1 MRVKIILNP
10 YANRWGAKEKVA
22 AVEAAFQAAGIKY
35 VMTVTDKPL
44 VGTEIARTAVLSG
57 GYDAVVAAG
66 GDGTISEVVNGLI
79 QANPDEPTVPFGIV
93 PIGSANDFSKMVG
106 LPGDIDS
113 AVGVIAAG
121 HTCRIDVGQIQLP
134 DRIHYFNNNSAVA
147 MEPMITLEHIK
158 IQRISGELRYYV
170 ALLKGIIKM
179 KAWQMRLTWD
189 DGSYEGPTYLLSLC
203 NSPRTGGFMMAP
215 GALVDDGRFD
225 FVLAPEVSKGTV
237 VAILLRLLK
246 GTHIEHPK
254 VTFKRTARL
263 TIESQPGTPIHA
275 DGEILG
281 TAVSSITYQVLPG
294 KLSLLSPRK

>member
-1 MRVKIILNP
+1 MKAKIILNP
-10 YANRWGAKEKVA
+10 YANRWGAKEKVT
-22 AVEAAFQAAGIKY
+22 AVAAAFNTAGIKY
-35 VMTVTDKPL
+35 DLTVTDKPL
-44 VGTEIARTAVLSG
+44 VGTEVARTAALSG
-57 GYDAVVAAG
+57 NYDAVVAAG
-66 GDGTISEVVNGLI
+66 GDGTISEVVNGLT
-79 QANPDEPTVPFGIV
+79 QADPKTPTMPFGII
-93 PIGSANDFSKMVG
+93 PIGSANDFSKMVN
-106 LPGDIDS
+106 LPGDIEA
-113 AVGVIAAG
+113 AVNVIAAG
-121 HTCRIDVGQIQLP
+121 RLRQVDVGQIQLP

-215 GALVDDGRFD
+215 GAVVDDGRFD

-246 GTHIEHPK
+246 GTHIEHAK
-254 VTFKRTARL
+254 VTFKRTSRL

-275 DGEILG
+275 VGEILE
-281 TAVSSITYQVLPG
+281 TAVSKITYQVLPG
-294 KLSLLSPRK
+294 KLSLLSPVK

>member
-1 MRVKIILNP
+1 
-10 YANRWGAKEKVA
+10 
-22 AVEAAFQAAGIKY
+22 
-35 VMTVTDKPL
+35 
-44 VGTEIARTAVLSG
+44 VLD

-79 QANPDEPTVPFGIV
+79 QANPEAPTVPFGIV

-106 LPGDIDS
+106 LPGDIET
-113 AVGVIAAG
+113 AVRVIAAG
-121 HTCRIDVGQIQLP
+121 HTRPIDVGQIQLP
-134 DRIHYFNNNSAVA
+134 DRVHYFNNNSAVA

-254 VTFKRTARL
+254 VTFKRTAHL
-263 TIESQPGTPIHA
+263 TIESRPGTPIHA

-281 TAVSSITYQVLPG
+281 TAVSPIIYQVLPG
-294 KLSLLSPRK
+294 KLRLLSPAQ

>member
-1 MRVKIILNP
+1 MKVKIILNP
-10 YANRWGAKEKVA
+10 YANRWGAREKA
-22 AVEAAFQAAGIKY
+22 GAVEAAFKAAGIHY
-35 VMTVTDKPL
+35 DLTITDKPL
-44 VGTEIARTAVLSG
+44 VGTEAARTAVLD

-66 GDGTISEVVNGLI
+66 GDGTISELVNGLI
-79 QANPDEPTVPFGIV
+79 QANPAAPTVPFGIV

-106 LPGDIDS
+106 LPGDIDG
-113 AVGVIAAG
+113 AVQVIVAG
-121 HTCRIDVGQIQLP
+121 HTRPVDVGQIQLP
-134 DRIHYFNNNSAVA
+134 GRVHYFNNNSAVA

-170 ALLKGIIKM
+170 ALLKGVIKL

-189 DGSYEGPTYLLSLC
+189 DGRYEGPTYLLSVC

-225 FVLAPEVSKGTV
+225 FVLAPEVSKVAV

-254 VTFKRTARL
+254 VTFKRTSRL
-263 TIESQPGTPIHA
+263 TIESRPGTPLHA

-281 TAVSSITYQVLPG
+281 TAVSPITYQVLPG
-294 KLSLLSPRK
+294 KLTLLSPKK

>member
-1 MRVKIILNP
+1 MKVKIILNP
-10 YANRWGAKEKVA
+10 YANRWGAREKA
-22 AVEAAFQAAGIKY
+22 GAVEAAFKAAGIHY
-35 VMTVTDKPL
+35 DLTITDKPL
-44 VGTEIARTAVLSG
+44 VGTEAARTAVLD

-66 GDGTISEVVNGLI
+66 GDGTISELVNGLI
-79 QANPDEPTVPFGIV
+79 QANPAAPTVPFGIV

-106 LPGDIDS
+106 LPGDIDG
-113 AVGVIAAG
+113 AVQVIAAG
-121 HTCRIDVGQIQLP
+121 HTRPVDVGQIQLP
-134 DRIHYFNNNSAVA
+134 DRVHYFNNNSAVA

-170 ALLKGIIKM
+170 ALLKGVIKL

-189 DGSYEGPTYLLSLC
+189 DGGYEGPTYLLSVC

-246 GTHIEHPK
+246 GTHVEHPK
-254 VTFKRTARL
+254 VTFKRTSRL
-263 TIESQPGTPIHA
+263 TIESRPGTPLHA

-281 TAVSSITYQVLPG
+281 TAVSPITYQVLPG
-294 KLSLLSPRK
+294 KLTLLSSQK

>member
-10 YANRWGAKEKVA
+10 YANRWGAKEKVG

-121 HTCRIDVGQIQLP
+121 HTCQIDVGQIQLP

-215 GALVDDGRFD
+215 GALVDDGRVDITFGGP
-225 FVLAPEVSKGTV
+225 LAHQDT
-237 VAILLRLLK
+237 
-246 GTHIEHPK
+246 
-254 VTFKRTARL
+254 
-263 TIESQPGTPIHA
+263 
-275 DGEILG
+275 
-281 TAVSSITYQVLPG
+281 
-294 KLSLLSPRK
+294 

>member
-1 MRVKIILNP
+1 MKVKIILNP
-10 YANRWGAKEKVA
+10 YANRWGAKEKVT
-22 AVEAAFQAAGIKY
+22 AVEAAFQAAGIQY
-35 VMTVTDKPL
+35 DLTITEKPL
-44 VGTEIARTAVLSG
+44 VGTEVARTAVLEG
-57 GYDAVVAAG
+57 VYDAVVAAG
-66 GDGTISEVVNGLI
+66 GDGTISEVVNGLV
-79 QANPDEPTVPFGIV
+79 QANPNLPTLPFGIV

-106 LPGDIDS
+106 LPGGIRA
-113 AVGVIAAG
+113 AVQVIAAN
-121 HTCRIDVGQIQLP
+121 HIRPVDVGQIQLP

-158 IQRISGELRYYV
+158 IQRISGEMRYYV

-179 KAWQMRLTWD
+179 KAWQMKLIWD

-215 GALVDDGRFD
+215 GAVVDDGRFD

-246 GTHIEHPK
+246 GTHIDHPK
-254 VTFKRTARL
+254 VTFKRTSRL

-275 DGEILG
+275 DGEILA
-281 TAVSSITYQVLPG
+281 TAVSPITYQILPG
-294 KLSLLSPRK
+294 KLSLLSPIK